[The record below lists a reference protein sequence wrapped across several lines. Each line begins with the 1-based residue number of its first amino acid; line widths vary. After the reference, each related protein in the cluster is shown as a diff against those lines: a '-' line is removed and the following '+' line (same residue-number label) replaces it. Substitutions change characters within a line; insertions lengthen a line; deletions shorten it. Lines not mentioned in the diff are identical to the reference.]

1 MRLDALST
9 LNEYAYGVG
18 HFINDLTAAC
28 WFNFLL
34 IYLTSINPIDS
45 VNPGFYAGLVMLSG
59 QVADGLATPFVGYFS
74 DRTNSRFGKRKP
86 WYATGFVIVVVSFL
100 FIFQNC
106 MICSLDYNKTALKM
120 SYYIFFPSLFNIG
133 WAFMQVSHMSL
144 VPSLSG
150 CQIKKDRLNSLRN
163 VFTFFANFFVL
174 IVGLIFFNTI
184 EDQVEQFQYL
194 SYVVTLIGSLASLFF
209 LLNLNERELVQRAN
223 DLVRQQNR
231 QQLQTKEER
240 TGQNLLLSLDITGS
254 IHELKLSY
262 WFKQLDFYVYGS
274 IYMLVRMINNIFNS
288 LIQFYLYYVLNFS
301 VQKDKTPIQTALV
314 PLISN
319 VSQILVSFYIQKLY
333 IMFGKKHL
341 NTLGMVLMLFSSAV
355 YWFLTPEIN
364 YLVYPAAFLSGI
376 SLSISLNSGISF
388 ICDVVGK

>member
-1 MRLDALST
+1 M
-9 LNEYAYGVG
+9 
-18 HFINDLTAAC
+18 
-28 WFNFLL
+28 
-34 IYLTSINPIDS
+34 
-45 VNPGFYAGLVMLSG
+45 
-59 QVADGLATPFVGYFS
+59 
-74 DRTNSRFGKRKP
+74 
-86 WYATGFVIVVVSFL
+86 
-100 FIFQNC
+100 
-106 MICSLDYNKTALKM
+106 
-120 SYYIFFPSLFNIG
+120 
-133 WAFMQVSHMSL
+133 
-144 VPSLSG
+144 
-150 CQIKKDRLNSLRN
+150 
-163 VFTFFANFFVL
+163 
-174 IVGLIFFNTI
+174 
-184 EDQVEQFQYL
+184 
-194 SYVVTLIGSLASLFF
+194 
-209 LLNLNERELVQRAN
+209 
-223 DLVRQQNR
+223 
-231 QQLQTKEER
+231 
-240 TGQNLLLSLDITGS
+240 LSLDITVS

>member
-1 MRLDALST
+1 
-9 LNEYAYGVG
+9 
-18 HFINDLTAAC
+18 
-28 WFNFLL
+28 
-34 IYLTSINPIDS
+34 
-45 VNPGFYAGLVMLSG
+45 MLSG

-174 IVGLIFFNTI
+174 IVGLVFFNTI

-231 QQLQTKEER
+231 QQLQT
-240 TGQNLLLSLDITGS
+240 
-254 IHELKLSY
+254 
-262 WFKQLDFYVYGS
+262 
-274 IYMLVRMINNIFNS
+274 
-288 LIQFYLYYVLNFS
+288 
-301 VQKDKTPIQTALV
+301 
-314 PLISN
+314 
-319 VSQILVSFYIQKLY
+319 
-333 IMFGKKHL
+333 
-341 NTLGMVLMLFSSAV
+341 
-355 YWFLTPEIN
+355 
-364 YLVYPAAFLSGI
+364 
-376 SLSISLNSGISF
+376 
-388 ICDVVGK
+388 